1 MSCAA
6 RFARFSKRAAIAAL
20 LAALAAGCGPR
31 LDLGSDLLWTS
42 LFEGNTFDEW
52 TGDGDGAALAFPE
65 GGNNRVEISSERV
78 RHGSYAAKLT
88 VEAAPGGE
96 QGSAVLARA
105 GEALPVEGYYSA
117 WYWLPR
123 SVSVSVNVGRY
134 WVIFKFRQRNQDMVD
149 ELFDLDL
156 INLDA
161 GEMSLQLYDHRRG
174 ASVPL
179 DVDGPVVPVGQWF
192 QIEAYY
198 RNAQDDTGR
207 LTFWLDGRQIVELAN
222 QPMAPTPFVEWNA
235 CSIGADL
242 TPSTAVIYVDD
253 CAVSRSR
260 VGPNGIIAD

>member
-1 MSCAA
+1 MSGAA
-6 RFARFSKRAAIAAL
+6 RLAMLPLVAAL
-20 LAALAAGCGPR
+20 TAGCGPR
-31 LDLGSDLLWTS
+31 LDLGSDVLWTS
-42 LFEGNTFDEW
+42 LFEGNSFDEW
-52 TGDGDGAALAFPE
+52 TGDGHGAAIAFPE
-65 GGNNRVEISSERV
+65 GANMVAVSGERV
-78 RHGSYAAKLT
+78 RSGSYAAKLT
-88 VEAAPGGE
+88 VEAVPGGA
-96 QGSAVLARA
+96 QGSAVLARS
-105 GEALPVEGYYSA
+105 GGPLPVEGYYSA

-134 WVIFKFRQRNQDMVD
+134 WVIFKFRQQNGDAID

-156 INLDA
+156 INLEA

-174 ASVPL
+174 AVVPL

-192 QIEAYY
+192 QIEAFY

-207 LTFWLDGRQIVELAN
+207 LTFWLDGRQIIDLAN
-222 QPMAPTPFVEWNA
+222 QPMAATPFVEWNA

>member
-1 MSCAA
+1 MIGAA
-6 RFARFSKRAAIAAL
+6 RLAL
-20 LAALAAGCGPR
+20 LSALAALTCGCGPR
-31 LDLGSDLLWTS
+31 LDLGSDVLWAS

-52 TGDGDGAALAFPE
+52 TGDGAGSAFAFPE
-65 GGNNRVEISSERV
+65 SGNRVEVSAERV
-78 RHGSYAAKLT
+78 RRGAYAAKLT
-88 VEAAPGGE
+88 VEAVPGGE
-96 QGSAVLARA
+96 QGSAALTRS
-105 GEALPVEGYYSA
+105 GPPLPVEGYYSA

-134 WVIFKFRQRNQDMVD
+134 WVIFKFRQQNGDAGA

-156 INLDA
+156 INLEA

-174 ASVPL
+174 AVVPL

-207 LTFWLDGRQIVELAN
+207 LTFWLDGRQIIDLRN
-222 QPMAPTPFVEWNA
+222 QPMAATPFVEWNA

-242 TPSTAVIYVDD
+242 TPSTAVIFVDD